1 MTAPT
6 TRATPKI
13 ALDQRAT
20 SRHDNAL
27 QGPSQFRLRGLP
39 AGALCRHWL
48 KGNNARSF
56 GIYLWRPVCCAPK
69 PTLIQGERNR
79 KMAEHR
85 RIWPL
90 LVYGGLAAIAAA
102 RRGVIERTR
111 ASWDHVAARHPY
123 RTTYPAP
130 DETSEVRGDSHP
142 ATQADLDKRPRE
154 QFENDQPISAQLH
167 RAKEQGRGRHA
178 VAPWQIPWAGWKDIL
193 WRVYASVNDN
203 RLLAVAAGVVF
214 YSLLA
219 IFPAIA
225 AFVSLYGLIA
235 DASTIDSHLS
245 LAAGVFPAGAVDIL
259 HEQITR
265 LTTKSD
271 AKLGLGFIT
280 GLAIALWSANAGMK
294 AIIDALN
301 VVYDEKEKRSFVKL
315 NLLSLLFTLVAIVS
329 LMIALAAVVIAP
341 IIFSV
346 IGLSS
351 FFSLAIVV
359 LRWPLLLVLAAVALA
374 AIYRYGPSR
383 TEARWQWLS
392 VGSAAAALGWLITSV
407 LFSWY
412 IAHFGAYN
420 ATYGSLGAAV
430 GMMMWMWISAI
441 VILLGGE
448 LNAEIEHQTAR
459 DSTVGSEKPLGRR
472 GAVMADTIG
481 AARSQ

>member
-1 MTAPT
+1 M
-6 TRATPKI
+6 
-13 ALDQRAT
+13 
-20 SRHDNAL
+20 
-27 QGPSQFRLRGLP
+27 P
-39 AGALCRHWL
+39 A
-48 KGNNARSF
+48 
-56 GIYLWRPVCCAPK
+56 
-69 PTLIQGERNR
+69 LIQGERNK

-90 LVYGGLAAIAAA
+90 LVYAGLAAIAAA
-102 RRGVIERTR
+102 RRKEAERTPENGSYGTVR
-111 ASWDHVAARHPY
+111 KPY
-123 RTTYPAP
+123 RTIYPAP
-130 DETSEVRGDSHP
+130 DESSETSGESCSAP
-142 ATQADLDKRPRE
+142 DLDKRPKE
-154 QFENDQPISAQLH
+154 PVENDQPVSAQLR

-178 VAPWQIPWAGWKDIL
+178 VAPWHIPSAGWKDIF

-245 LAAGVFPAGAVDIL
+245 LAAGIFPAGAVDIL

-265 LTTKSD
+265 LTAKSD
-271 AKLGLGFIT
+271 AKLSLGFIT
-280 GLAIALWSANAGMK
+280 GLAVALWSANAGMK

-315 NLLSLLFTLVAIVS
+315 NLLSLLFTLIAILS

-341 IIFSV
+341 MVFSAV
-346 IGLSS
+346 GLSS
-351 FFSLAIVV
+351 LWSLAIAV
-359 LRWPLLLVLAAVALA
+359 LRWPLLLVLAAMALA

-383 TEARWQWLS
+383 AEARWQWLS
-392 VGSAAAALGWLITSV
+392 VGSGAAAIGWLITSA

-412 IAHFGAYN
+412 IGHFGAYN

-441 VILLGGE
+441 VILLGALKERG
-448 LNAEIEHQTAR
+448 LQ
-459 DSTVGSEKPLGRR
+459 GS
-472 GAVMADTIG
+472 
-481 AARSQ
+481 

>member
-1 MTAPT
+1 M
-6 TRATPKI
+6 
-13 ALDQRAT
+13 
-20 SRHDNAL
+20 
-27 QGPSQFRLRGLP
+27 P
-39 AGALCRHWL
+39 A
-48 KGNNARSF
+48 
-56 GIYLWRPVCCAPK
+56 
-69 PTLIQGERNR
+69 LIQGERKK
-79 KMAEHR
+79 KMEHR
-85 RIWPL
+85 GIWPL
-90 LVYGGLAAIAAA
+90 LVYGGLAAIAAV
-102 RRGVIERTR
+102 RRKETERTSENGSYEAIR
-111 ASWDHVAARHPY
+111 KPY
-123 RTTYPAP
+123 RTIYPAP
-130 DETSEVRGDSHP
+130 GGTSEIRGDSHP
-142 ATQADLDKRPRE
+142 ATQVDPDKRPKE
-154 QFENDQPISAQLH
+154 QVENDQPISAQLR

-178 VAPWQIPWAGWKDIL
+178 VAPWHIPWAGWKDIL

-235 DASTIDSHLS
+235 DASTIDAHLS
-245 LAAGVFPAGAVDIL
+245 LAAGIFPAGAVDIL

-265 LTTKSD
+265 LTAKGD
-271 AKLGLGFIT
+271 AKLSLGFIT
-280 GLAIALWSANAGMK
+280 GLAVAIWSANAGMK

-315 NLLSLLFTLVAIVS
+315 NFLSLLFTL
-329 LMIALAAVVIAP
+329 IALASLMVAFAAIVIAP
-341 IIFSV
+341 IIFSAV
-346 IGLSS
+346 GLSS
-351 FFSLAIVV
+351 LWSLAIAA
-359 LRWPLLLVLAAVALA
+359 LRWPLLLVLAAMALA

-383 TEARWQWLS
+383 AEARWQWLS
-392 VGSAAAALGWLITSV
+392 VGSGAAAIGWLITSA

-448 LNAEIEHQTAR
+448 LSAEIEHQTAK
-459 DSTVGSEKPLGRR
+459 DSTVGSGKPLGER

-481 AARSQ
+481 AAR

>member
-1 MTAPT
+1 
-6 TRATPKI
+6 
-13 ALDQRAT
+13 
-20 SRHDNAL
+20 
-27 QGPSQFRLRGLP
+27 
-39 AGALCRHWL
+39 
-48 KGNNARSF
+48 
-56 GIYLWRPVCCAPK
+56 
-69 PTLIQGERNR
+69 
-79 KMAEHR
+79 MAEHR

-90 LVYGGLAAIAAA
+90 LVYRALAAIASA
-102 RRGVIERTR
+102 RRKETGRTPDSEGYETVR
-111 ASWDHVAARHPY
+111 KPY
-123 RTTYPAP
+123 RAIYPAP
-130 DETSEVRGDSHP
+130 DENSDETCPTPQV
-142 ATQADLDKRPRE
+142 DLDKRPKE
-154 QFENDQPISAQLH
+154 QVENDQPISAQLR

-178 VAPWQIPWAGWKDIL
+178 VAPWEIPWAGWRDIF

-259 HEQITR
+259 HEQIAR
-265 LTTKSD
+265 LTAKGD
-271 AKLGLGFIT
+271 AKLSFGFIT
-280 GLAIALWSANAGMK
+280 GLAVALWSANAGMK

-315 NLLSLLFTLVAIVS
+315 NLLSLLFTLVAILS

-359 LRWPLLLVLAAVALA
+359 LRWPLLLALAAVALA

-392 VGSAAAALGWLITSV
+392 VGSGAAAIGWLITSA

-448 LNAEIEHQTAR
+448 LNAEIEHQTAH
-459 DSTVGSEKPLGRR
+459 DSTVGAEKPLGER

-481 AARSQ
+481 AARS

>member
-1 MTAPT
+1 
-6 TRATPKI
+6 
-13 ALDQRAT
+13 
-20 SRHDNAL
+20 
-27 QGPSQFRLRGLP
+27 
-39 AGALCRHWL
+39 
-48 KGNNARSF
+48 
-56 GIYLWRPVCCAPK
+56 
-69 PTLIQGERNR
+69 
-79 KMAEHR
+79 MAEHR

-90 LVYGGLAAIAAA
+90 LVYGGLAALAAA
-102 RRGVIERTR
+102 RRAWTEGARAVESSERVRTLYER
-111 ASWDHVAARHPY
+111 VRTPY
-123 RTTYPAP
+123 RTPYPPP
-130 DETSEVRGDSHP
+130 DESSEAPSQSP
-142 ATQADLDKRPRE
+142 SATQVDPDKRPKE
-154 QFENDQPISAQLH
+154 QVENDQPIKAQLR

-178 VAPWQIPWAGWKDIL
+178 VAPWHIPWAGWKDIL
-193 WRVYASVNDN
+193 WRVYASINDN

-245 LAAGVFPAGAVDIL
+245 AAAGVLPAGAVDIL

-265 LTTKSD
+265 LTAKTD
-271 AKLGLGFIT
+271 TKLGIGFIT
-280 GLAIALWSANAGMK
+280 GLAVALWSANAGMK
-294 AIIDALN
+294 GIIDALN

-315 NLLSLLFTLVAIVS
+315 NLLSLLFTLVAILS
-329 LMIALAAVVIAP
+329 LIVALAAVVIAP
-341 IIFSV
+341 IVFSAV
-346 IGLSS
+346 GLSS
-351 FFSLAIVV
+351 LLGLTIAV

-392 VGSAAAALGWLITSV
+392 VGSIAAAVAWLIGSV

-412 IAHFGAYN
+412 IGHFGAYN

-448 LNAEIEHQTAR
+448 LNAEIEHQTAK
-459 DSTVGSEKPLGRR
+459 DSTVGSEKPLGER

-481 AARSQ
+481 AAR

>member
-1 MTAPT
+1 
-6 TRATPKI
+6 
-13 ALDQRAT
+13 
-20 SRHDNAL
+20 
-27 QGPSQFRLRGLP
+27 
-39 AGALCRHWL
+39 
-48 KGNNARSF
+48 
-56 GIYLWRPVCCAPK
+56 
-69 PTLIQGERNR
+69 
-79 KMAEHR
+79 MAER
-85 RIWPL
+85 RWIWPL

-102 RRGVIERTR
+102 RRGETERTPAVGSYETPR
-111 ASWDHVAARHPY
+111 KPY
-123 RTTYPAP
+123 RTIYPAT
-130 DETSEVRGDSHP
+130 DERSDVPGDSRPP
-142 ATQADLDKRPRE
+142 APSDPDKRPRE
-154 QFENDQPISAQLH
+154 QFENDQPISAQLS
-167 RAKEQGRGRHA
+167 RAKEEGRGRRA
-178 VAPWQIPWAGWKDIL
+178 TAPWRIPWRGWKDIL

-235 DASTIDSHLS
+235 DASTIASHLS
-245 LAAGVFPAGAVDIL
+245 LAAGIFPAGAVDIL

-265 LTTKSD
+265 LTAKND

-280 GLAIALWSANAGMK
+280 GLAVALWSANAGMK
-294 AIIDALN
+294 GIIDALN
-301 VVYDEKEKRSFVKL
+301 VVYDEKEKRSFVRL
-315 NLLSLLFTLVAIVS
+315 NLLSLLFTLVAILS
-329 LMIALAAVVIAP
+329 LMIALAAVVVAP
-341 IIFSV
+341 IVFSAV
-346 IGLSS
+346 GLSS
-351 FFSLAIVV
+351 LLSRAIAV
-359 LRWPLLLVLAAVALA
+359 LRWPLLLVLAALALA

-392 VGSAAAALGWLITSV
+392 VGSVAAAIGWLLSSV

-448 LNAEIEHQTAR
+448 LNAEIEHQTAH
-459 DSTVGSEKPLGRR
+459 DSTIGAEKPLGER

-481 AARSQ
+481 AAR

>member
-1 MTAPT
+1 
-6 TRATPKI
+6 
-13 ALDQRAT
+13 
-20 SRHDNAL
+20 
-27 QGPSQFRLRGLP
+27 
-39 AGALCRHWL
+39 
-48 KGNNARSF
+48 
-56 GIYLWRPVCCAPK
+56 
-69 PTLIQGERNR
+69 
-79 KMAEHR
+79 MAEQR
-85 RIWPL
+85 RIWPI

-102 RRGVIERTR
+102 RRAWTEGAHAVEGSEGVRTLYERVPT
-111 ASWDHVAARHPY
+111 PY
-123 RTTYPAP
+123 RTPYPPA
-130 DETSEVRGDSHP
+130 DESSEASSQLP
-142 ATQADLDKRPRE
+142 SATPVDPDKRPKE
-154 QFENDQPISAQLH
+154 QVENDQPITAQVR
-167 RAKEQGRGRHA
+167 RAKEQGRGRRA
-178 VAPWQIPWAGWKDIL
+178 TAPWQIPWAGWKDIL
-193 WRVYASVNDN
+193 WRVYASINDN

-245 LAAGVFPAGAVDIL
+245 LAAGIFPAGAVDIL

-265 LTTKSD
+265 LTAKTD

-294 AIIDALN
+294 GIIDALN

-315 NLLSLLFTLVAIVS
+315 NLLSLLFTLIAILS

-341 IIFSV
+341 IVFSAA
-346 IGLSS
+346 GLSS
-351 FFSLAIVV
+351 LLGLAIKV
-359 LRWPLLLVLAAVALA
+359 LRWPLLLVLAALALS

-392 VGSAAAALGWLITSV
+392 VGSVAAAITWLIGSV

-448 LNAEIEHQTAR
+448 LNAEIEHQTAH
-459 DSTVGSEKPLGRR
+459 DSTVGSEKPLGER

-481 AARSQ
+481 AAR

>member
-1 MTAPT
+1 M
-6 TRATPKI
+6 
-13 ALDQRAT
+13 
-20 SRHDNAL
+20 
-27 QGPSQFRLRGLP
+27 P
-39 AGALCRHWL
+39 A
-48 KGNNARSF
+48 
-56 GIYLWRPVCCAPK
+56 
-69 PTLIQGERNR
+69 LIQGDRKK

-102 RRGVIERTR
+102 GRKKPERTPENGSYEAVR
-111 ASWDHVAARHPY
+111 KLY

-130 DETSEVRGDSHP
+130 DQSSEIRGKASP
-142 ATQADLDKRPRE
+142 AMPGDPDKRPRE
-154 QFENDQPISAQLH
+154 HFENDQPISAQLS

-178 VAPWQIPWAGWKDIL
+178 VAPWHIPWAGWKDIL

-245 LAAGVFPAGAVDIL
+245 LAAGIFPAGAVDIL

-265 LTTKSD
+265 LTAKGD
-271 AKLGLGFIT
+271 AKLSLGFIT
-280 GLAIALWSANAGMK
+280 GLAVALWSANAGMK

-315 NLLSLLFTLVAIVS
+315 NLLSLLFTLIAILS

-341 IIFSV
+341 MVFSAV
-346 IGLSS
+346 GLSS
-351 FFSLAIVV
+351 LWSLAIVV
-359 LRWPLLLVLAAVALA
+359 LRWPLLLVLAAIALA

-383 TEARWQWLS
+383 AEARWQWLS
-392 VGSAAAALGWLITSV
+392 VGSGAAAVGWLITSA

-459 DSTVGSEKPLGRR
+459 DSTVGSEKPLGLR

-481 AARSQ
+481 AARS

>member
-1 MTAPT
+1 
-6 TRATPKI
+6 
-13 ALDQRAT
+13 
-20 SRHDNAL
+20 
-27 QGPSQFRLRGLP
+27 
-39 AGALCRHWL
+39 
-48 KGNNARSF
+48 
-56 GIYLWRPVCCAPK
+56 
-69 PTLIQGERNR
+69 
-79 KMAEHR
+79 
-85 RIWPL
+85 
-90 LVYGGLAAIAAA
+90 LVYGDLAPVAAA
-102 RRGVIERTR
+102 LRAREDGIR
-111 ASWDHVAARHPY
+111 ASFEGVHTLHEKVRTPY
-123 RTTYPAP
+123 RTIYPP
-130 DETSEVRGDSHP
+130 LDESAETRSLSP
-142 ATQADLDKRPRE
+142 SATPVDPDKRPRE
-154 QFENDQPISAQLH
+154 QVENDQPISAQVH
-167 RAKEQGRGRHA
+167 RAKELGRGRRA
-178 VAPWQIPWAGWKDIL
+178 TAPWQIPWAGWKDIL
-193 WRVYASVNDN
+193 WRVYASINDN

-245 LAAGVFPAGAVDIL
+245 LAAGIFPAGAVDIL

-265 LTTKSD
+265 LTTKTD
-271 AKLGLGFIT
+271 AKLGLGFAT

-294 AIIDALN
+294 GIIDALN

-315 NLLSLLFTLVAIVS
+315 NLLSLLFTVIAILS

-341 IIFSV
+341 IVFSAV
-346 IGLSS
+346 GLSS
-351 FFSLAIVV
+351 LPGLAIVA

-392 VGSAAAALGWLITSV
+392 VGSVVAASAWLIGSS

-448 LNAEIEHQTAR
+448 LNAEIEHQTAH
-459 DSTVGSEKPLGRR
+459 DSTVGVEKPLGER

-481 AARSQ
+481 AAR

>member
-1 MTAPT
+1 
-6 TRATPKI
+6 
-13 ALDQRAT
+13 
-20 SRHDNAL
+20 
-27 QGPSQFRLRGLP
+27 
-39 AGALCRHWL
+39 
-48 KGNNARSF
+48 
-56 GIYLWRPVCCAPK
+56 
-69 PTLIQGERNR
+69 
-79 KMAEHR
+79 MAEHR

-102 RRGVIERTR
+102 RRSAIEGTR
-111 ASWDHVAARHPY
+111 AVQSSERVRTLYERVRTPY
-123 RTTYPAP
+123 RTPYPPP
-130 DETSEVRGDSHP
+130 DESSEPPSKLP
-142 ATQADLDKRPRE
+142 SATPVDPDKRPQE
-154 QFENDQPISAQLH
+154 QVENDQPITAQVR
-167 RAKEQGRGRHA
+167 RAKEPGRGRRA
-178 VAPWQIPWAGWKDIL
+178 TAPWQIPWAGWKDIL
-193 WRVYASVNDN
+193 WRVYASINDN

-225 AFVSLYGLIA
+225 AFVSLYGLVA

-245 LAAGVFPAGAVDIL
+245 LAAGIFPAGAVDIL

-265 LTTKSD
+265 LTAKTD
-271 AKLGLGFIT
+271 AKLGLGFVT

-294 AIIDALN
+294 GIIDALN

-315 NLLSLLFTLVAIVS
+315 NLLSLLFTLVAIFS
-329 LMIALAAVVIAP
+329 LIIALAAVVIAP
-341 IIFSV
+341 IVFSAV
-346 IGLSS
+346 GLSS
-351 FFSLAIVV
+351 LPGLAIAA
-359 LRWPLLLVLAAVALA
+359 LRWPLLLVLAAIALA

-392 VGSAAAALGWLITSV
+392 FGSVAAAVAWLIGSV

-412 IAHFGAYN
+412 ISHFGAYN

-448 LNAEIEHQTAR
+448 LNAEIEHQTAH
-459 DSTVGSEKPLGRR
+459 DSTVGSEKPLGER

-481 AARSQ
+481 AAR

>member
-1 MTAPT
+1 
-6 TRATPKI
+6 
-13 ALDQRAT
+13 
-20 SRHDNAL
+20 
-27 QGPSQFRLRGLP
+27 
-39 AGALCRHWL
+39 
-48 KGNNARSF
+48 
-56 GIYLWRPVCCAPK
+56 
-69 PTLIQGERNR
+69 
-79 KMAEHR
+79 MAEHR

-102 RRGVIERTR
+102 RRSAIEGTR
-111 ASWDHVAARHPY
+111 AVQSSERVRTLYERVRTPY
-123 RTTYPAP
+123 RTPYPPP
-130 DETSEVRGDSHP
+130 DESSEPPSKLP
-142 ATQADLDKRPRE
+142 SATPVDPDKRPQE
-154 QFENDQPISAQLH
+154 QVENDQPITAQVR
-167 RAKEQGRGRHA
+167 RAKEPGRGRRA
-178 VAPWQIPWAGWKDIL
+178 TAPWQIPWAGWKDIL
-193 WRVYASVNDN
+193 WRVYASINDN

-245 LAAGVFPAGAVDIL
+245 LAAGVLPAGAVDIL
-259 HEQITR
+259 HEQIAR
-265 LTTKSD
+265 LTAKTD
-271 AKLGLGFIT
+271 AKLGLGFVT

-294 AIIDALN
+294 GIIDALN

-315 NLLSLLFTLVAIVS
+315 NLLSLLFTLVAIFS
-329 LMIALAAVVIAP
+329 LIIALAAVVIAP
-341 IIFSV
+341 IVFSAV
-346 IGLSS
+346 GLSS
-351 FFSLAIVV
+351 LPGLAIAA
-359 LRWPLLLVLAAVALA
+359 LRWPLLLVLAAIALA

-392 VGSAAAALGWLITSV
+392 FGSVAAAVAWLIGSV

-412 IAHFGAYN
+412 ISHFGAYN

-448 LNAEIEHQTAR
+448 LNAEIEHQTAH
-459 DSTVGSEKPLGRR
+459 DSTVGSEKPLGER

-481 AARSQ
+481 AAR

>member
-1 MTAPT
+1 
-6 TRATPKI
+6 
-13 ALDQRAT
+13 
-20 SRHDNAL
+20 
-27 QGPSQFRLRGLP
+27 
-39 AGALCRHWL
+39 
-48 KGNNARSF
+48 
-56 GIYLWRPVCCAPK
+56 V
-69 PTLIQGERNR
+69 
-79 KMAEHR
+79 
-85 RIWPL
+85 
-90 LVYGGLAAIAAA
+90 
-102 RRGVIERTR
+102 
-111 ASWDHVAARHPY
+111 
-123 RTTYPAP
+123 
-130 DETSEVRGDSHP
+130 
-142 ATQADLDKRPRE
+142 
-154 QFENDQPISAQLH
+154 ENDQPVSAQIS

-178 VAPWQIPWAGWKDIL
+178 VVPWQIPWTGWKDIF

-245 LAAGVFPAGAVDIL
+245 LAAGIFPAGAVDII
-259 HEQITR
+259 HEQISR
-265 LTTKSD
+265 LTAKSD
-271 AKLGLGFIT
+271 ARLSLGFIT
-280 GLAIALWSANAGMK
+280 GLAVALWSANAGMK

-315 NLLSLLFTLVAIVS
+315 NLLSLLFTLIAILS

-341 IIFSV
+341 MVFSAV
-346 IGLSS
+346 GLSS
-351 FFSLAIVV
+351 LWSLAIAA
-359 LRWPLLLVLAAVALA
+359 LQWPLLLVLAAIALA
-374 AIYRYGPSR
+374 AIYGYGPSR
-383 TEARWQWLS
+383 AEARWQWLS
-392 VGSAAAALGWLITSV
+392 VGSGAAAIGWLITSA

-448 LNAEIEHQTAR
+448 LNAEIEHQTAK
-459 DSTVGSEKPLGRR
+459 DSTVGSEKPLGER

-481 AARSQ
+481 AAR

>member
-1 MTAPT
+1 M
-6 TRATPKI
+6 
-13 ALDQRAT
+13 
-20 SRHDNAL
+20 
-27 QGPSQFRLRGLP
+27 
-39 AGALCRHWL
+39 
-48 KGNNARSF
+48 KGNNARSSR
-56 GIYLWRPVCCAPK
+56 IYLSRRVCCALMRA
-69 PTLIQGERNR
+69 LIQGERNK

-90 LVYGGLAAIAAA
+90 LIYGTLAALAAA
-102 RRGVIERTR
+102 RRGAIEQTR
-111 ASWDHVAARHPY
+111 ASRDQVAARHPH
-123 RTTYPAP
+123 RITYPAAG
-130 DETSEVRGDSHP
+130 ETSEAGGDSHP
-142 ATQADLDKRPRE
+142 VTQADPDKRPRE
-154 QFENDQPISAQLH
+154 QFENDQPISAQLR
-167 RAKEQGRGRHA
+167 RAKEPGRGRHA
-178 VAPWQIPWAGWKDIL
+178 VAPWQIPWAGWQDIF
-193 WRVYASVNDN
+193 WRVYASMNDN

-214 YSLLA
+214 FSLLA

-259 HEQITR
+259 HEQIMR
-265 LTTKSD
+265 LTAKSD
-271 AKLGLGFIT
+271 AKLGLGFVT

-315 NLLSLLFTLVAIVS
+315 NLFSLLFTLIAILS

-341 IIFSV
+341 MVFSAV
-346 IGLSS
+346 GLSS
-351 FFSLAIVV
+351 FPSLAIAV
-359 LRWPLLLVLAAVALA
+359 LRWPLLLVLATIALA

-383 TEARWQWLS
+383 TEPRWQWLS
-392 VGSAAAALGWLITSV
+392 VGSAAAAIGWLITSV

-420 ATYGSLGAAV
+420 ATYGSLGAVV

-448 LNAEIEHQTAR
+448 LNAEIEHQTAK
-459 DSTVGSEKPLGRR
+459 DSTVGSEKPLGER

-481 AARSQ
+481 AAR